1 MAVVVSEVLLEQF
14 SKFVAERIGL
24 HFPRDRWGD
33 LERGIHSAARELG
46 FQEAES
52 FLQHVLKLP
61 LPRNQLEILAS
72 NLTIGETYFY
82 RENKA
87 FEALEEHILPEL
99 LRSSRGKARRLRIW
113 SAGCCTGEEPY
124 SLAIL
129 LSKAIADLKDWNIT
143 ILATDIN
150 PSFLKKA
157 SRATYSEWSFRDAP
171 RWLKERYLTRVK
183 DGHYE
188 IVSPIKKMVT
198 FSHLNLAEDVYP
210 SLLNNT
216 NAMDIIFCRN
226 VLMYFTLEQTKKV
239 IQNLYNSLVDGG
251 WLIVSSVETSPVLY
265 SWFNTVNFY
274 GLTVYRKNL
283 SLQPEYA
290 TPDFGIRLDLKLD
303 NIGSKFGPAEPQP
316 VFASAFELP
325 LSLEA
330 EERKPIEVQPT
341 PYDEALALYGEG
353 LYAEVIERLLGL
365 LSQNGTDS
373 RATALLAR
381 AYANQGKLVEALEWC
396 GKAVS
401 DDKFN
406 PGLHYLQAIILEE
419 QGNGEAAAASL
430 KRALYLDQDF
440 VLVHLALGNLFVR
453 QKKPR
458 QADKHFEN
466 ALSLLKTYPKEAIL
480 PESEGITAG
489 RLMDIIQS
497 TRYEERLV

>member
-1 MAVVVSEVLLEQF
+1 MAAVVSEVLLERF

-24 HFPRDRWGD
+24 HFPRERWPD
-33 LERGIHSAARELG
+33 LERGIHSAAKELG
-46 FQEAES
+46 FQETES
-52 FLQHVLKLP
+52 FLQHVLSLP

-87 FEALEEHILPEL
+87 FAALEEHILPEL

-129 LSKAIADLKDWNIT
+129 LSKVIADLKDRNIT

-150 PSFLKKA
+150 PRFLKKA
-157 SRATYSEWSFRDAP
+157 SRATYNEWSFRDAP
-171 RWLKERYLTRVK
+171 SWLRERYLTRVK

-188 IVSPIKKMVT
+188 IVSHIKKMVT

-226 VLMYFTLEQTKKV
+226 VLMYFTPEQTKKV

-251 WLIVSSVETSPVLY
+251 WLIVSSIETSPVLY
-265 SWFNTVNFY
+265 SQFTTVSFH

-303 NIGSKFGPAEPQP
+303 TLGSKLNTAEPEP
-316 VFASAFELP
+316 VFTSHPEPPLP
-325 LSLEA
+325 LEA
-330 EERKPIEVQPT
+330 EERKPAVVRPT
-341 PYDEALALYGEG
+341 PYEEALVLYGEG
-353 LYAEVIERLLGL
+353 LYAEVAERLLGL
-365 LSQNGTDS
+365 LSQNGADS
-373 RATALLAR
+373 KAASLLTR

-401 DDKFN
+401 DDKLN
-406 PGLHYLQAIILEE
+406 PGLYYLQATILEE
-419 QGNGEAAAASL
+419 QGNGEAAGASL

-440 VLVHLALGNLFVR
+440 VLVHLALGNLFLR

-466 ALSLLKTYPKEAIL
+466 ALSLLKTYPKE
-480 PESEGITAG
+480 
-489 RLMDIIQS
+489 QS
-497 TRYEERLV
+497 YRNQKG

>member
-1 MAVVVSEVLLEQF
+1 MTTVVSAVLLEQF

-24 HFPRDRWGD
+24 HFPKERWHD
-33 LERGIHSAARELG
+33 LERGIRSTAKELG

-52 FLQHVLKLP
+52 FLQHVLSLP
-61 LPRNQLEILAS
+61 LPRNQLEILAG

-150 PSFLKKA
+150 PRFLKKA

-171 RWLKERYLTRVK
+171 RWLKERYLARVK

-198 FSHLNLAEDVYP
+198 FSHLNLAEDIYP

-226 VLMYFTLEQTKKV
+226 VLMYFTLEQTKKA
-239 IQNLYNSLVDGG
+239 IQNLYNSLADGG

-265 SWFNTVNFY
+265 SRFTTANFH

-283 SLQPEYA
+283 SLQPEYPA
-290 TPDFGIRLDLKLD
+290 PDFGIRLDLKRD
-303 NIGSKFGPAEPQP
+303 TVVSKLNTAKPEP
-316 VFASAFELP
+316 VFTSHLEPPLP
-325 LSLEA
+325 LEA
-330 EERKPIEVQPT
+330 VERKPVEVRYT
-341 PYDEALALYGEG
+341 PYEEALALYGKG
-353 LYAEVIERLLGL
+353 LYAEVTERLLGL
-365 LSQNGTDS
+365 LSQNGADS
-373 RATALLAR
+373 KAAALLAR
-381 AYANQGKLVEALEWC
+381 AYANQGKLVEALDWC
-396 GKAVS
+396 EKVVAS
-401 DDKFN
+401 DKLN
-406 PGLHYLQAIILEE
+406 PVWYYLQATILEE
-419 QGNGEAAAASL
+419 QGAMEAAAASL

-440 VLVHLALGNLFVR
+440 VLAHFALGSLSLR
-453 QKKPR
+453 QGKP
-458 QADKHFEN
+458 QPADKHFEN

-497 TRYEERLV
+497 TRYVERLV

>member
-1 MAVVVSEVLLEQF
+1 MVAVVSEVLLEQF

-24 HFPRDRWGD
+24 HFPRERWPD
-33 LERGIHSAARELG
+33 LERGILSAAKELG
-46 FQEAES
+46 FQETES
-52 FLQHVLKLP
+52 FLQQVLSSP

-129 LSKAIADLKDWNIT
+129 LNKVIADLKDWNIT

-150 PSFLKKA
+150 PRFLKKA

-171 RWLKERYLTRVK
+171 RWLKERYLTREK

-226 VLMYFTLEQTKKV
+226 VLMYFTPEQTKKV

-251 WLIVSSVETSPVLY
+251 WLIVSSIETSPVLY
-265 SWFNTVNFY
+265 SRFTTVNFH
-274 GLTVYRKNL
+274 GLTVYRKDL
-283 SLQPEYA
+283 SLQPEYPA
-290 TPDFGIRLDLKLD
+290 PDFGIRPDLKRNTVVSKLD
-303 NIGSKFGPAEPQP
+303 TAKPEP
-316 VFASAFELP
+316 VFTSHQEPPLP
-325 LSLEA
+325 LEA
-330 EERKPIEVQPT
+330 DERKPVEVQPT
-341 PYDEALALYGEG
+341 PYEEALALYVKG
-353 LYAEVIERLLGL
+353 LYAEVTERLLAL
-365 LSQNGTDS
+365 LSQNGPDS
-373 RATALLAR
+373 KAASLLIR
-381 AYANQGKLVEALEWC
+381 AYANQGKLAEALEWC
-396 GKAVS
+396 EKAIAN
-401 DDKFN
+401 DKLN
-406 PGLHYLQAIILEE
+406 PVLYYLQATILEK
-419 QGNGEAAAASL
+419 QGGMEAATASL
-430 KRALYLDQDF
+430 KRALYLNQDF
-440 VLVHLALGNLFVR
+440 VLVHFALGSLSLQQR
-453 QKKPR
+453 KLK

-466 ALSLLKTYPKEAIL
+466 AISLLKTYPMEAIL

-489 RLMDIIQS
+489 RLLDIIQS
-497 TRYEERLV
+497 TRYVKKLV